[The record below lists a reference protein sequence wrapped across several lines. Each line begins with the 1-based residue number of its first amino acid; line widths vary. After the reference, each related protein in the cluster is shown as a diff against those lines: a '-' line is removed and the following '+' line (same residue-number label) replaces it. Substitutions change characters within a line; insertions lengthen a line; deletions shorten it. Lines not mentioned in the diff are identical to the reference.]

1 MRTLGFVAAC
11 LTRLFARRTW
21 GRLRG
26 DLASA
31 QAKYGACVRGR
42 LPGPVVA
49 MLVAAEDPRFDRHRG
64 VDPVGFVRAM
74 VRLRL
79 RRTLARGGTLE
90 LRLVRI
96 LLGPRGQGVVGTLR
110 AIGLASLVETVVAK
124 PHIPGVYLTVAY
136 FGWEMDGIVQA
147 CRKLGFDLRRLTPL
161 QSASVVARLRYPE
174 PEVMSFKRAH
184 RIAVRAQHVLRLAGR
199 TGAATLT
206 LVPGGATPA
215 AQDERSA

>member
-1 MRTLGFVAAC
+1 
-11 LTRLFARRTW
+11 
-21 GRLRG
+21 
-26 DLASA
+26 
-31 QAKYGACVRGR
+31 
-42 LPGPVVA
+42 
-49 MLVAAEDPRFDRHRG
+49 MLVRIVEHGDRL
-64 VDPVGFVRAM
+64 
-74 VRLRL
+74 RLRL

-174 PEVMSFKRAH
+174 PEVMSFKRA
-184 RIAVRAQHVLRLAGR
+184 A
-199 TGAATLT
+199 
-206 LVPGGATPA
+206 
-215 AQDERSA
+215 ERQP